1 LRAVIFANGRIE
13 NHTQVISHLRP
24 NDVLIAADGGAEHCK
39 VIGIQPHIVIGDMD
53 SISSLLK
60 KELESAGT
68 KFITF
73 PEDKDHTDLELAL
86 SFAHQQ
92 GANEIVLFGILG
104 GRLDM
109 SLANLL
115 LLAKDEWRNSSIYVI
130 DGPDIAFFLGEQ
142 DSIKIEGVPGDIVSL
157 IPLTDQVMGVSTQ
170 GLRWQL
176 DDAVLLFG
184 DTRSVSNEMLAA
196 SAEVK
201 IEKGKL
207 FLVHHT
213 NLEGSKEE

>member
-1 LRAVIFANGRIE
+1 MRAVIFANGRIE
-13 NHTQVISHLRP
+13 NHTQVISQLRP
-24 NDVLIAADGGAEHCK
+24 NDILIAADGGAEHCK
-39 VIGIQPHIVIGDMD
+39 DIGIQPEIVIGDMD
-53 SISSLLK
+53 SISPRLK

-68 KFITF
+68 KFVTF
-73 PEDKDHTDLELAL
+73 PEDKDQTDLELAL
-86 SFAHQQ
+86 SFAHQK

-115 LLAKDEWRNSSIYVI
+115 LLAKDEWRNSSIHVI
-130 DGPDIAFFLGEQ
+130 DGPDIAFLLREQ
-142 DSIKIEGVPGDIVSL
+142 DSINIEGVPGDIVSL
-157 IPLTDQVMGVSTQ
+157 VPLTDQVMGVSTQ

-176 DDAVLLFG
+176 DDAILLFG
-184 DTRSVSNEMLAA
+184 DTRSVSNEMLVS

-207 FLVHHT
+207 FLVHRT
-213 NLEGSKEE
+213 SVEGSKEE